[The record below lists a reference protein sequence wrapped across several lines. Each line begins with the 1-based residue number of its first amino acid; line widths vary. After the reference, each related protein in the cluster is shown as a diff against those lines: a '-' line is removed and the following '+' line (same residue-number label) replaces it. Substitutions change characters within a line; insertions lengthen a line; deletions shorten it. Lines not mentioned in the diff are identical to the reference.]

1 MSDIEDRRY
10 AKETLKKAKK
20 DSDKDSANVQEA
32 KGILSGVDGEQE
44 DYRPTTIMPKLPK
57 LPKASKKVKRAEG
70 GKVSSSSKYK
80 CSHNS
85 LY

>member
-1 MSDIEDRRY
+1 MSDKEDRDY
-10 AKETLKKAKK
+10 AKKILKKAKE

-32 KGILSGVDGEQE
+32 MGILRWDNDGEKE
-44 DYRPTTIMPKLPK
+44 NYRPTTIMPKL
-57 LPKASKKVKRAEG
+57 LKASKKVKRAEG

>member
-1 MSDIEDRRY
+1 MSDKEDRDY
-10 AKETLKKAKK
+10 AKKILKTEKK
-20 DSDKDSANVQEA
+20 GSANAKEA
-32 KGILSGVDGEQE
+32 MGILSGKDGEVE
-44 DYRPTTIMPKLPK
+44 EPDYTIMPK
-57 LPKASKKVKRAEG
+57 LPKASKKVKKAEG

>member
-1 MSDIEDRRY
+1 MSDKEDRRY
-10 AKETLKKAKK
+10 ARETLKKAKE

-32 KGILSGVDGEQE
+32 KGILSGVDGEKAN
-44 DYRPTTIMPKLPK
+44 YRPTTIMPKLPK
-57 LPKASKKVKRAEG
+57 ASKKVKKAEG

>member
-1 MSDIEDRRY
+1 MSDKEDRDY
-10 AKETLKKAKK
+10 AKKILKKAKK
-20 DSDKDSANVQEA
+20 GSDKDSANVKEA
-32 KGILSGVDGEQE
+32 KGILSGVDGEE
-44 DYRPTTIMPKLPK
+44 ANYRPTTIMPKLPK
-57 LPKASKKVKRAEG
+57 ASKKVKKAEG